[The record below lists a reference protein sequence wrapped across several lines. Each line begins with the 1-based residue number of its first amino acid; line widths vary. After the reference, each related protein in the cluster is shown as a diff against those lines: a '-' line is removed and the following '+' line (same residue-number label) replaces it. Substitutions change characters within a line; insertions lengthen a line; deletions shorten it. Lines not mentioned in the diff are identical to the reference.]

1 MDWFGAGVNE
11 PLIAVRAIH
20 FGATAMTA
28 GTVIFRTVV
37 AKPALHAE
45 PAAKL
50 VRTQTLR
57 VAWIGLAVTRGV
69 RGDLAFASGR
79 LDERTAVW

>member
-45 PAAKL
+45 PAAI
-50 VRTQTLR
+50 VPATTLR
-57 VAWIGLAVTRGV
+57 ATSRSSSLS
-69 RGDLAFASGR
+69 ASGVAAGGMPATTR
-79 LDERTAVW
+79 SWL